1 MYTNLLLPNQF
12 LMNNLSYSMLLDWAW
27 VAHNVYEQMFVQL
40 KNDLSKNMI
49 PSVVLNKV
57 FS

>member
-1 MYTNLLLPNQF
+1 
-12 LMNNLSYSMLLDWAW
+12 MNNFSYPVLLDWVW
-27 VAHNVYEQMFVQL
+27 VAYNMYEQMFVQL

>member
-1 MYTNLLLPNQF
+1 
-12 LMNNLSYSMLLDWAW
+12 MNNFSYSVLLDWVW
-27 VAHNVYEQMFVQL
+27 VAYNMYKQMFVQL

-49 PSVVLNKV
+49 PSVVLNQV